1 MKKISV
7 KALKEILDLH
17 KLWLETD
24 NKQGKCAFLAN
35 VNLANVNL
43 ANVNLSFVNLE
54 DTNLTGANLTGANLE
69 DTNLTGANL
78 EDTNLKGAKLTGA
91 DLYCAEFRGANLR
104 DANLSGANL
113 EGANLKGANLR
124 DANLSGANLYCA
136 YLNNAIGLPDI
147 SWIEPGILVQ
157 LNHVYNNFYVGKE
170 WKQDNFIQDS
180 IGMFIQ
186 NNPEDETIDMLV
198 GDRIIRNIPD
208 WVKYSGMKKV
218 V

>member
-7 KALKEILDLH
+7 KVLKEILDLH
-17 KLWLETD
+17 KLWLDTD

-54 DTNLTGANLTGANLE
+54 DTNLTGANLSGANLE

-78 EDTNLKGAKLTGA
+78 EDTNL
-91 DLYCAEFRGANLR
+91 
-104 DANLSGANL
+104 SG
-113 EGANLKGANLR
+113 
-124 DANLSGANLYCA
+124 ANLSGANLYCA

-157 LNHVYNNFYVGKE
+157 LNNVYDDIYLEK
-170 WKQDNFIQDS
+170 DNKWDSFIQDS

-186 NNPEDETIDMLV
+186 NNPEDKTFDMLV

-208 WVKYSGMKKV
+208 WVKYSGMKKIV
-218 V
+218 

>member
-7 KALKEILDLH
+7 KVLKEILDLH
-17 KLWLETD
+17 KLWLDTD

-54 DTNLTGANLTGANLE
+54 DTNLTGANLSGANLE

-78 EDTNLKGAKLTGA
+78 SGA
-91 DLYCAEFRGANLR
+91 DLYCAEFRGANLSG
-104 DANLSGANL
+104 ANLSG
-113 EGANLKGANLR
+113 
-124 DANLSGANLYCA
+124 ANLSGANLYCA

-157 LNHVYNNFYVGKE
+157 LNNVYDDIYVGKE
-170 WKQDNFIQDS
+170 CKQDNFIQDS

-208 WVKYSGMKKV
+208 WVKYSGMKKIV
-218 V
+218 

>member
-7 KALKEILDLH
+7 KVLKEILDLH
-17 KLWLETD
+17 KLWLDTD

-54 DTNLTGANLTGANLE
+54 DTNLTGANLSGADLAGAN
-69 DTNLTGANL
+69 
-78 EDTNLKGAKLTGA
+78 LTGA
-91 DLYCAEFRGANLR
+91 DLYCAEFR
-104 DANLSGANL
+104 
-113 EGANLKGANLR
+113 GANLR